1 MAQMEAKKRDFDD
14 LRARVGQELGVS
26 DWLTIDQS
34 RIDQFAECT
43 GDRQWIHVDV
53 ERARRES
60 PFGAPVAHGYLTLS
74 LLAPTALEILVR
86 PAGITQAF
94 NYGLDRVRFIAPV
107 KVGSRIRNRIK
118 LVSVDEKPGSRALLT
133 TENTIEIEGEDKP
146 ALTAVALAM
155 VAR

>member
-1 MAQMEAKKRDFDD
+1 MEAKKFDLD
-14 LRARVGQELGVS
+14 NLQACVGRELGGS

-43 GDRQWIHVDV
+43 GDHQWIHVDV

-60 PFGAPVAHGYLTLS
+60 PFGGPVAHGYLTLS
-74 LLAPTALEILVR
+74 LLAPTALEVFIR

-94 NYGLDRVRFIAPV
+94 NYGLDRVRFISPV
-107 KVGSRIRNRIK
+107 RVGARVRNRIK
-118 LVSVDEKPGSRALLT
+118 LLSAEEKGGSRVLLST
-133 TENTIEIEGEDKP
+133 DNTIEIEGEDKP

-155 VAR
+155 IAR